1 MNAFLLVFLIVLAL
15 NVIPAFAPPTWMI
28 FSFLGFRF
36 PQYAGWPLAVTG
48 ALAATLGRCL
58 LARMSRGI
66 LRQHW
71 LGEAARKNV
80 DTVRDELLKHPR
92 LTFSVLLFYA
102 LSPLPS
108 NTVFIAYGLTTMK
121 ILRIAV
127 PFFLGRAVSYVFWFS
142 SAAAV
147 SGRLNLDSGEAI
159 GYFSTYFVITQTA
172 FLVAIYVFTRIDWK
186 ALILERKWKWIKTE
200 RVPTSPQ
207 IRNRHSS

>member
-1 MNAFLLVFLIVLAL
+1 M
-15 NVIPAFAPPTWMI
+15 
-28 FSFLGFRF
+28 
-36 PQYAGWPLAVTG
+36 
-48 ALAATLGRCL
+48 
-58 LARMSRGI
+58 I

-71 LGEAARKNV
+71 LSEAARRNV
-80 DTVRDELLKHPR
+80 DTVRDELLKRPR

-147 SGRLNLDSGEAI
+147 SGRLNLDSGEAL

>member
-1 MNAFLLVFLIVLAL
+1 VTAFLLIFLIILAL

-48 ALAATLGRCL
+48 ALAATLGRCI

-71 LGEAARKNV
+71 LGEAAQKNV
-80 DTVRDELLKHPR
+80 DTVRDELLKRPR

-127 PFFLGRAVSYVFWFS
+127 PFFLGRSVSYVFWFS

-147 SGRLNLDSGEAI
+147 SGRLNLDSGEAL

-172 FLVAIYVFTRIDWK
+172 FLMAIYVFTRIDWK
-186 ALILERKWKWIKTE
+186 ALIRERKWKWIKIE
-200 RVPTSPQ
+200 RMPTS
-207 IRNRHSS
+207 H

>member
-1 MNAFLLVFLIVLAL
+1 VNAFLLVFVVVLAL

-48 ALAATLGRCL
+48 ALAATLGRCI

-71 LGEAARKNV
+71 LGEAARQNV
-80 DTVRDELLKHPR
+80 DTVRDELSKRPR
-92 LTFSVLLFYA
+92 LTFSVLLSYA

-108 NTVFIAYGLTTMK
+108 NVIFIAYGLTTMK
-121 ILRIAV
+121 ILRVAI
-127 PFFLGRAVSYVFWFS
+127 PFFIGRSVSYVFWFS

-147 SGRLNLDSGEAI
+147 AGRLSLDGGEALE
-159 GYFSTYFVITQTA
+159 YFSTYFVITQTA
-172 FLVAIYVFTRIDWK
+172 FLVVVYLFPRIDWK
-186 ALILERKWKWIKTE
+186 ALIRERKWKWIKTD
-200 RVPTSPQ
+200 RVPTS
-207 IRNRHSS
+207 R

>member
-1 MNAFLLVFLIVLAL
+1 VNAFLLVFVVVLTL

-36 PQYAGWPLAVTG
+36 PQYPGWALALTG
-48 ALAATLGRCL
+48 ALAAMLGRCI

-66 LRQHW
+66 VRQHW
-71 LGEAARKNV
+71 LSEAARRNV
-80 DTVRDELLKHPR
+80 DTVRDELLKRPR

-108 NTVFIAYGLTTMK
+108 NTVFIAYGLTTMN

-127 PFFLGRAVSYVFWFS
+127 PFFLGRSVSYAFWFS

-147 SGRLNLDSGEAI
+147 SGRLNLDGSEAL
-159 GYFSTYFVITQTA
+159 GYFSTYFVITQAA
-172 FLVAIYVFTRIDWK
+172 FLAAIYVFTRIDWK
-186 ALILERKWKWIKTE
+186 ALIREHKWKWINSAT
-200 RVPTSPQ
+200 
-207 IRNRHSS
+207 

>member
-1 MNAFLLVFLIVLAL
+1 VNAFLLVFVIVLAL

-48 ALAATLGRCL
+48 ALAATLGRCI
-58 LARMSRGI
+58 LARVSRGI

-71 LGEAARKNV
+71 LGEAARQNV
-80 DTVRDELLKHPR
+80 DTVRDELLKRPR
-92 LTFSVLLFYA
+92 LTFSVLLSYA

-108 NTVFIAYGLTTMK
+108 NVVFIAYGLTTMK
-121 ILRIAV
+121 ILRIAI
-127 PFFLGRAVSYVFWFS
+127 PFFVGRSASYVFWFS
-142 SAAAV
+142 SAAVV
-147 SGRLNLDSGEAI
+147 SGRLNLDGGEAL

-186 ALILERKWKWIKTE
+186 ALLYERKWKWIKTE
-200 RVPTSPQ
+200 RVPTFQ
-207 IRNRHSS
+207 